1 MIHLGQMG
9 PGQAML
15 PQCAQMYEEF
25 WTISIFV
32 LWYRYNPF
40 VSYRSWLLSKG
51 TILVRKSVSKRN
63 MICPR
68 WFTLLLIWIID
79 ASNQHGS
86 ATVRAQKLWV
96 CRHSLFQCMQ
106 AIFLRVPSEDFTIRA
121 YSSFCLA
128 LRWNSKIQ
136 PLCFVG
142 PHLVQQCSLTHSFK
156 TKKNS

>member
-1 MIHLGQMG
+1 MIHLGQME

-15 PQCAQMYEEF
+15 PQCEQMYEEF
-25 WTISIFV
+25 WTISVFV

-63 MICPR
+63 MIRPR

-96 CRHSLFQCMQ
+96 RRHSLFQCMQ
-106 AIFLRVPSEDFTIRA
+106 AIFCAFHLKISQSELIVL
-121 YSSFCLA
+121 S
-128 LRWNSKIQ
+128 
-136 PLCFVG
+136 VG
-142 PHLVQQCSLTHSFK
+142 PYDEIARYNLFALWALILFNSVHWLILSK
-156 TKKNS
+156 TNS